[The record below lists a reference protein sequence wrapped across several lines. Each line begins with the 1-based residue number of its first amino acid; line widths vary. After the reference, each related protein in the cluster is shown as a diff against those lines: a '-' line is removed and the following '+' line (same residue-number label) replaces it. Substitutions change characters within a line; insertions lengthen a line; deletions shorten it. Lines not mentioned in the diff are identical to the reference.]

1 MVSQLWVMGRAET
14 CPAYL
19 RITQDIPTS
28 FTGTHSENINTEPR
42 DGSKERHCLYH
53 AGYPMPLPRGLMKI
67 RREASSYCLT
77 RWWMKLQ
84 LWILHTSEH
93 SKLKLAELWEANQP
107 RIWASYIY
115 RLCYTAGSCNSDRLR
130 CLSSLT
136 KIFRSMIFY
145 CRDHPKCTYRETK
158 G

>member
-1 MVSQLWVMGRAET
+1 MVSQLWVIGRAET

-42 DGSKERHCLYH
+42 DGSKERHCLYR

-84 LWILHTSEH
+84 LWILHTFWTQQTKVGWTLG
-93 SKLKLAELWEANQP
+93 SKSAANVSFLHLQ
-107 RIWASYIY
+107 IV
-115 RLCYTAGSCNSDRLR
+115 L
-130 CLSSLT
+130 
-136 KIFRSMIFY
+136 Y
-145 CRDHPKCTYRETK
+145 CRFLQQWQAQVPEFVNQDLQIYDLLLQGPS
-158 G
+158 